1 MPLRRDSNSCSAS
14 VSHSDELQLF
24 DLPPLRRA
32 LGLLRRQ
39 FSQHR
44 SPQGG
49 LAKYSWNRKIR
60 AYYRRKE
67 CGCVTH
73 YAYRKKRRNTTVAVN
88 AVNFEP
94 SALAGARI
102 RHLDGA
108 ASWEFLD

>member
-1 MPLRRDSNSCSAS
+1 MPLRRDSNSRFTST
-14 VSHSDELQLF
+14 SHSNELQLF

-32 LGLLRRQ
+32 LGILRRDAVKIEA
-39 FSQHR
+39 
-44 SPQGG
+44 PKGG

-60 AYYRRKE
+60 DYYRCKK

-73 YAYRKKRRNTTVAVN
+73 YEYRKKGRNTTVAVN

-94 SALAGARI
+94 TALVGARI

-108 ASWEFLD
+108 ASWKFLD